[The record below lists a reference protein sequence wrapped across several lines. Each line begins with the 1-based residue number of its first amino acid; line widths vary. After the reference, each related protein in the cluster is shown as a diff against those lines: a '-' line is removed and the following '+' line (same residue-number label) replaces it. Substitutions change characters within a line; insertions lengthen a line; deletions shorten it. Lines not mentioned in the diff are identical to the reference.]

1 MTRELIT
8 SISAINE
15 AQVYV
20 IIQPYLSE
28 RDKLS
33 GLSRERWQLN
43 EVAEYSDAAFYVR

>member
-33 GLSRERWQLN
+33 GLRERWQLN